1 MQAWIPGTFCVGR
14 AGTRAV
20 ALLLLALLAGAATA
34 VEEGE
39 AAPAFALQRPDGTTV
54 TLDDLEGQPALVL
67 FWSSTC
73 PWCRRL
79 LPGIQRT
86 HERYGEAGLRVL
98 GIGIRDAGDPVAY
111 AEELGLDFEFLVN
124 GDAVA
129 EAWGVQE
136 TPTWFVLDAS
146 GAVHYRSTDSD
157 PEDPALDL
165 VPAQLLGL
173 DPYDC
178 GTAIC

>member
-1 MQAWIPGTFCVGR
+1 MHAWNRDVLR
-14 AGTRAV
+14 VATRTIASLMLV
-20 ALLLLALLAGAATA
+20 LSAGAAMA
-34 VEEGE
+34 VEEGD
-39 AAPAFALQRPDGTTV
+39 AAPGFALQKPDGTTLK
-54 TLDDLEGQPALVL
+54 LDDLKGQPALVV

-73 PWCRRL
+73 PWCLRL

-86 HERYGEAGLRVL
+86 HERYGEAGLRVV
-98 GIGIRDAGDPVAY
+98 GIGIRDAGDPIAY
-111 AEELGLDFEFLVN
+111 ARELGLDFEFLLD

-157 PEDPALDL
+157 PDDPALDL

-173 DPYDC
+173 DPYAC